1 MERTS
6 FNIGELG
13 LKARTKYEIY
23 RLLTVEGQF
32 YLPPVAET
40 SIEFIGEIVR
50 GEKSVNIQ
58 F

>member
-6 FNIGELG
+6 FNIGEKG
-13 LKARTKYEIY
+13 LKAKTEYEIY
-23 RLLTVEGQF
+23 KLLTLEGHF
-32 YLPPVAET
+32 YLPPVTEN

>member
-13 LKARTKYEIY
+13 LKANSKYEIY
-23 RLLTVEGQF
+23 RLLTVERQF

-40 SIEFIGEIVR
+40 SIEFIGEILR
-50 GEKSVNIQ
+50 REKSVNIQ

>member
-13 LKARTKYEIY
+13 LKAKTKYKIY

-50 GEKSVNIQ
+50 G
-58 F
+58 